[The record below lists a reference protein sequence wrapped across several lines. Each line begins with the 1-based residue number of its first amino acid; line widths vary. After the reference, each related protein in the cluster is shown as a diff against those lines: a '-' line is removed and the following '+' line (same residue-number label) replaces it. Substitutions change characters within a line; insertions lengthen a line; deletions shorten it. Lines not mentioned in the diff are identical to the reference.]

1 MNDHLVHMMTRIL
14 QKNGRATPSLA
25 AALIEQLPEEDDP
38 QRPMKEK
45 IAQNVA
51 AVAYIGLWSCKLT
64 INHG

>member
-1 MNDHLVHMMTRIL
+1 MNDSLVYMMTRIL

-25 AALIEQLPEEDDP
+25 ATLIEQLPEEDDP
-38 QRPMKEK
+38 QRPMEEK

-64 INHG
+64 VNHE